1 MRSFPKVLISLVSAF
16 VILSCGGS
24 TPEPQKPD
32 AETVSLEQL
41 RPIQNP
47 GKYQD
52 IKLRTTGYL
61 VLEAQL
67 WYKDKAKDNSW
78 ICLNVFGFYEDSS
91 LQRGIVAFSV
101 PKNPRGECPISSA
114 GMPHKVS
121 VDGEVRWVSEFGP
134 FIVHEPYKGLG
145 LSGQWAFF
153 ITKYIS
159 VN

>member
-1 MRSFPKVLISLVSAF
+1 MRSFSKVLISLAF
-16 VILSCGGS
+16 AFCIISCGGS
-24 TPEPQKPD
+24 TPESQQPD

-41 RPIQNP
+41 RPIQDP
-47 GKYQD
+47 GKYRD
-52 IKLRTTGYL
+52 KKLRTTGYL

-67 WYKDKAKDNSW
+67 WYRDKTKDNSLV
-78 ICLNVFGFYEDSS
+78 CLNAFGFYEDSS
-91 LQRGIVAFSV
+91 LQRGIIVFSV
-101 PKNPRGECPISSA
+101 PNNPRGECPISSI